1 MIAKLKTLRRI
12 VISSS
17 VGLCCVVTTESD
29 THYPLSAHSGS
40 NLTIQILKSISPL
53 PPPSLL
59 GAVHEV
65 QDTIYIQDTLDIL
78 DYNAHMTSFRKV
90 LVLKWI

>member
-29 THYPLSAHSGS
+29 THYPLSAAHSGS
-40 NLTIQILKSISPL
+40 NLTIQILKSISP
-53 PPPSLL
+53 PPFSV
-59 GAVHEV
+59 GGC
-65 QDTIYIQDTLDIL
+65 T
-78 DYNAHMTSFRKV
+78 
-90 LVLKWI
+90 

>member
-53 PPPSLL
+53 PPLL
-59 GAVHEV
+59 CWGL
-65 QDTIYIQDTLDIL
+65 YMKYKIQYTYKI
-78 DYNAHMTSFRKV
+78 H
-90 LVLKWI
+90 